1 MLSHFSHVQLSVTPW
16 TVAHQAPLSLGFSR
30 QGYWKGT
37 GRCLQ
42 GIFPTQGL
50 HPRLLG
56 LLHWQV
62 GSLPLAPSGTPP
74 PERIRTPWPD
84 WIIHT
89 YKSYTPPPF
98 QLLSLRLQLI
108 SPSPISLL
116 NGQDWIAHSS
126 LLQEA
131 FLDPPKPGISVLP
144 SHPLSE
150 HVLPE
155 YRVGQKLGLPL
166 GNETLLRMKVCIFH
180 VLFPA
185 LNKRLGRDGVQ
196 LIFS

>member
-1 MLSHFSHVQLSVTPW
+1 MLFYKSFIVSHLAYMSLTHFEFVCVCLHGVRKCSKFIILHVSACMLSHFSHVQLSVTPW
-16 TVAHQAPLSLGFSR
+16 TVAHHAPLSLGFSR

-37 GRCLQ
+37 GRSLQ
-42 GIFPTQGL
+42 GIFPTQEL

-74 PERIRTPWPD
+74 PEHIRTPWPD

-89 YKSYTPPPF
+89 HKSYTPPPF
-98 QLLSLRLQLI
+98 QLVSLRLQLI

-131 FLDPPKPGISVLP
+131 FFEPPKPGISVLP
-144 SHPLSE
+144 SHPLSG
-150 HVLPE
+150 HVLP
-155 YRVGQKLGLPL
+155 
-166 GNETLLRMKVCIFH
+166 
-180 VLFPA
+180 
-185 LNKRLGRDGVQ
+185 
-196 LIFS
+196 